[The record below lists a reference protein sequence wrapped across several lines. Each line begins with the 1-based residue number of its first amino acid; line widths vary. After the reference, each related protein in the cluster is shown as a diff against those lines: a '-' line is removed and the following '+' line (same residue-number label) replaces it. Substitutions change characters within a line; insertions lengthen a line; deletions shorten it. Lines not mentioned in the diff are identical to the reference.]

1 MAGFMLVRVGLGLRR
16 HMCGEA
22 TESDVMSTERSREV
36 RIQRSTTDSRGHW
49 ALSEPEV
56 NVFSV
61 WTVDSAQ
68 PLMRV

>member
-36 RIQRSTTDSRGHW
+36 SRGHW